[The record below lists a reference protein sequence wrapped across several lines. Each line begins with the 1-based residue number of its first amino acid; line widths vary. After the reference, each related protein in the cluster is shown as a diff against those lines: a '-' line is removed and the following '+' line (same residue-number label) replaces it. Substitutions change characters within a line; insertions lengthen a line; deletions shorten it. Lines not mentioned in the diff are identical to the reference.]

1 MKGARRG
8 GTPVTLAAGDRCPC
22 SPSRRGRRDAAC
34 RGCTE
39 GRDRRILNSWSA
51 LHCGGPG
58 CRFRSSSGRHGSW
71 RSLTAGGT
79 GRMMARS
86 QRRWLIRRGGA
97 CGFRS
102 SGLSV
107 FAQRLK
113 PNFVDQQEMCT
124 VKEPPQRSEA
134 SVFPELLRFAAF
146 HCVGFRGYPTSEWCA
161 HFPPPPGALIP
172 RARSMPPETDG
183 RRSARSR
190 IRAFRLSRY
199 RGPGAALPEPPI
211 AASLFPRRCLRNVR
225 RSGPPHW

>member
-1 MKGARRG
+1 MVLPPLPDVWGMKGARRG

-79 GRMMARS
+79 GRVMARS

-107 FAQRLK
+107 FAQRLE

-124 VKEPPQRSEA
+124 VKEPPQRSGA
-134 SVFPELLRFAAF
+134 SAFPELLRFAAF
-146 HCVGFRGYPTSEWCA
+146 HCVGFRRHPTSDWCA
-161 HFPPPPGALIP
+161 HFPLP
-172 RARSMPPETDG
+172 RAHSFLG
-183 RRSARSR
+183 RDRCPR
-190 IRAFRLSRY
+190 RLTAGDR
-199 RGPGAALPEPPI
+199 PGAA
-211 AASLFPRRCLRNVR
+211 
-225 RSGPPHW
+225 SGPFACRATGGRVPHSPNPR